1 MTPTHIL
8 ISAPAMVITSADEP
22 VFGSALSQFDGLGIN
37 NYVDEFTQYMS
48 HKYLVLRNYV
58 TEGWAYFEH
67 DGDSLHVVT
76 RYRLLQPLTDVL
88 LKLLVEYTVGQWSD
102 GIGEGFGDEVQ
113 YRGGDTYYVNAWWPG
128 QPYPSAQYKTTI
140 EPPTT
145 VLTLQAIVR
154 ELIYVLTTRIEPT
167 GDFAGWEDRYGNE
180 IGVYINQLLA
190 EAKRLL

>member
-22 VFGSALSQFDGLGIN
+22 AFGPALSQFDGLGIN

-48 HKYLVLRNYV
+48 HKYLALRDYV

-67 DGDSLHVVT
+67 KGDNLHVVT
-76 RYRLLQPLTDVL
+76 RYRVLQPLTDTL

-102 GIGEGFGDEVQ
+102 GIGEGFSDKVQ
-113 YRGGDTYYVNAWWPG
+113 YRSGDSYYVNAWWPG
-128 QPYPSAQYKTTI
+128 QPYPTVRYNTTI
-140 EPPTT
+140 EPPTAT
-145 VLTLQAIVR
+145 HTLQATMR
-154 ELIYVLTTRIEPT
+154 ELIDVLTTRIEPT